1 MNKHTKYRGPSFY
14 KNFIS
19 KNHIFV
25 VTDRITFDKQFK
37 TLTETLKAINTSFM
51 RQCNLKTMF
60 KYTISS
66 SAIFLSI
73 YLAFTTIK
81 VNAQTVS
88 KI

>member
-1 MNKHTKYRGPSFY
+1 M
-14 KNFIS
+14 
-19 KNHIFV
+19 

-37 TLTETLKAINTSFM
+37 TLTETLKAINTTFM

-81 VNAQTVS
+81 ANAQTVS